1 MQVINTKNYEQ
12 NLQLKRQTSILCKSL
27 SKLVKPGTPQVNT
40 TLLRTKIH

>member
-12 NLQLKRQTSILCKSL
+12 NLQLKRQTSILRKSW
-27 SKLVKPGTPQVNT
+27 SKLVKPGTQVNT